1 VVVSGVVI
9 DLGQWEILGAGMDLK
24 ESDVLKQWSTSG
36 TVVDLESEWISGAGG
51 GGGTVSDLRDRDG
64 FRGRGGSQGQRWI
77 SGAEVDL
84 GHRVGSQFSLQ
95 MPMQQSL
102 ACELSVMRTR

>member
-1 VVVSGVVI
+1 MVVSGVVI

-51 GGGTVSDLRDRDG
+51 GGGQCRISGTEMD
-64 FRGRGGSQGQRWI
+64 

-84 GHRVGSQFSLQ
+84 RDRGGSRGQRWILGT
-95 MPMQQSL
+95 
-102 ACELSVMRTR
+102 ELDLSFHCRCPCSSPWPVN